1 MATGRSETILA
12 HSVTSLPQEQNVR
25 NTDEDR
31 ASTVTSGQTIPPGR
45 RREVRKDHQDLCSYE
60 MLDAAE
66 EESSVI
72 EQGTDFALN
81 RSTEGILL
89 LMRRAPQAKQL
100 IEVRSSRQGWG
111 GTVDVFG
118 VRWTETVP
126 VESFENLY
134 LVGCQRIFGPC
145 DIVTL

>member
-1 MATGRSETILA
+1 MS
-12 HSVTSLPQEQNVR
+12 NVR
-25 NTDEDR
+25 
-31 ASTVTSGQTIPPGR
+31 SGQTIPLER
-45 RREVRKDHQDLCSYE
+45 RSEARKGHQDLCSYE
-60 MLDAAE
+60 MLDAKEGVSA
-66 EESSVI
+66 VI
-72 EQGTDFALN
+72 EQGTAVALN
-81 RSTEGILL
+81 WSAEGILL
-89 LMRRAPQAKQL
+89 LMRRAPQAKHL

-111 GTVDVFG
+111 GTVDVYG